1 MHDINCDA
9 IVYIHSVASMYHV
22 YAMHKLHGSAVLVDD
37 IKIIDVSFAYK

>member
-22 YAMHKLHGSAVLVDD
+22 YKLHGSAVLVDD